1 MKITTTK
8 QHTKHVKCVVYGEAG
23 VGKTV
28 LGSTA
33 PKPLIISAERGL
45 LSLADKDIP
54 VIEVEN
60 FADTLKAFDYV
71 KSHEDYETIVL
82 DSLSEIAEKML
93 AEFKRFEKDGRQA
106 YLKMADE
113 LYSLARKFRDIDKHV
128 LFITKLE
135 LTKDEITGKTTYRPS
150 APGQAFTS
158 QIPYFVDEV
167 FCMRIGKV
175 EKETV
180 RYLQTQPDSQYT
192 AKDRSGKLESKE
204 TPNLTAIFNKIV
216 GK

>member
-8 QHTKHVKCVVYGEAG
+8 STSRHVKCVVYGEAG

-33 PKPLIISAERGL
+33 PKPIIISAERGL
-45 LSLADKDIP
+45 LSLADKDIA
-54 VIEVEN
+54 VIEVEGYGD
-60 FADTLKAFDYV
+60 ALKAFDYV
-71 KSHEDYETIVL
+71 KANDDYETIVL

-106 YLKMADE
+106 YLKLADE
-113 LYSLARKFRDIDKHV
+113 LYSLARKFRDIDKHI
-128 LFITKLE
+128 LFIAKQE
-135 LTKDEITGKTTYRPS
+135 LTKDEVTGKTTYRPS

-167 FCMRIGKV
+167 FCMRVGKV
-175 EKETV
+175 DKEMV
-180 RYLQTQPDSQYT
+180 RYLQTQPDMQYT
-192 AKDRSGKLESKE
+192 AKDRSGKLASKE
-204 TPNLTAIFNKIV
+204 EPNLTAIFNKII
-216 GK
+216 GS